1 MFNIINKIFD
11 VGDWQQLLIFLVLS
25 AVVYGIFHIVSVAL
39 LKYAPRFF
47 QFILRLKNENVE
59 KALAHS
65 FAKPIAIFLR
75 CTGIFFAVQILPF
88 TPSVN
93 SVISP
98 VMSTVMRIILIVSV
112 SSAAQNFV
120 VNIPVFFDNISRKH
134 PALTPTLLSFFTKV
148 LQALIIALTVVI
160 ILKELGYDV
169 NGLIAGL
176 GLSGL
181 TFALAAQDTASNFV
195 SGLVIL
201 VDKPFGVGDW
211 ISVAG
216 MEGIVEEMNFRSCRI
231 RTFDNAL
238 ISVPNSK
245 ISGDSVTNWTK
256 MNLRKTNITIGLLY
270 STSKQTMQTVCDQI
284 RRQLKQIPE
293 IKTDSILVRFDK
305 FSRSSL
311 DITVSYNSYPIP
323 AAQHFALKEKVQYI
337 IMDIVAANDTDFA
350 FNSLTVYNAETAEQ

>member
-1 MFNIINKIFD
+1 MFNIINKMFD
-11 VGDWQQLLIFLVLS
+11 VEDWQQLLIFLALS
-25 AVVYGIFHIVSVAL
+25 AVVYGVFHIVSVAL

-75 CTGIFFAVQILPF
+75 CTGILFAVQILPF

-112 SSAAQNFV
+112 GSAAQNFV

-201 VDKPFGVGDW
+201 ADKPFGVGDW

-284 RRQLKQIPE
+284 RRQLKQMPE

-350 FNSLTVYNAETAEQ
+350 FNSLTVYNAEPAEQ

>member
-1 MFNIINKIFD
+1 MFNIINKMFD
-11 VGDWQQLLIFLVLS
+11 VEDWQQMLIFLALS
-25 AVVYGIFHIVSVAL
+25 AVVYGVFHIVSVAL

-98 VMSTVMRIILIVSV
+98 IMSTVMRIILIVSV

-148 LQALIIALTVVI
+148 LQALIIALTVVT

-270 STSKQTMQTVCDQI
+270 STGKQTMQTVCDQI
-284 RRQLKQIPE
+284 RRQLKQMPE